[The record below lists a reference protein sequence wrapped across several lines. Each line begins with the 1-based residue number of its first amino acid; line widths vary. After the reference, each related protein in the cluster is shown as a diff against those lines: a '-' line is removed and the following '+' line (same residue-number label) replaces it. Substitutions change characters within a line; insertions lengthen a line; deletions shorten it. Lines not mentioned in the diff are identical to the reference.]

1 MADEK
6 NFDAGTEWS
15 RIKTR
20 AVNVRDSYGER
31 RTLFNEMENVYFMEL
46 ADEKKLEGKLK
57 GVKIV
62 KSPDGRNQ
70 AQGAM
75 RLLRVGEA
83 TWSIPREKNDQAAKD
98 ASEPLERFALQMYNA
113 ASRVSGVAPHEEGA
127 TSLVLYDECHIA
139 VISTQDIVAHLERVG
154 KSGAYLARA
163 KRVAQRT
170 PYLFECWNPKDCYP
184 VFDGLGLAAH
194 YRETISQASKIAAE
208 WGTEALPDEFDP
220 TDEFTLCEWWDLEN
234 HAVWLLDQ
242 GDYIMCEPHGL
253 EFIPIAVAVGE
264 GSTRLF
270 SDPDKQRQPFLYTFN
285 KSGMFDL
292 QSLGLSVMGTQVF
305 GLGSNPMF
313 VYQARDEDKQLNV
326 DWSIPG
332 GVLTIEQGESF
343 GQVQVKP
350 INADLQYFQQL
361 LDQKGVEATMY
372 RQALGEG
379 AGSGQAFSSLALLS
393 QAGRLPLAGP
403 KKRLG
408 WVLGHAMQ
416 IAYAWMKSET
426 TDGGKRRAKNGYIQA
441 EIEIGQ
447 IPDDFEIECVVDV
460 SLPQDKMQQVNIA
473 KSATD
478 APNGQIPLAS
488 RRWAREEVLGIEQS
502 SEMDREI
509 MNEIAG
515 TQLFAQYLEMMA
527 QQAAAAQQGMQS
539 MAMPPMGGAH
549 SMSAPP
555 GMQTGAPPMAGP
567 PMAGAPMAGPAIGED
582 GSLPGERM
590 MGMDDG
596 GLPPEG
602 EPML

>member
-1 MADEK
+1 
-6 NFDAGTEWS
+6 
-15 RIKTR
+15 
-20 AVNVRDSYGER
+20 
-31 RTLFNEMENVYFMEL
+31 
-46 ADEKKLEGKLK
+46 
-57 GVKIV
+57 
-62 KSPDGRNQ
+62 
-70 AQGAM
+70 
-75 RLLRVGEA
+75 
-83 TWSIPREKNDQAAKD
+83 
-98 ASEPLERFALQMYNA
+98 
-113 ASRVSGVAPHEEGA
+113 
-127 TSLVLYDECHIA
+127 
-139 VISTQDIVAHLERVG
+139 
-154 KSGAYLARA
+154 
-163 KRVAQRT
+163 
-170 PYLFECWNPKDCYP
+170 
-184 VFDGLGLAAH
+184 
-194 YRETISQASKIAAE
+194 
-208 WGTEALPDEFDP
+208 
-220 TDEFTLCEWWDLEN
+220 
-234 HAVWLLDQ
+234 
-242 GDYIMCEPHGL
+242 
-253 EFIPIAVAVGE
+253 
-264 GSTRLF
+264 
-270 SDPDKQRQPFLYTFN
+270 
-285 KSGMFDL
+285 
-292 QSLGLSVMGTQVF
+292 
-305 GLGSNPMF
+305 MF